1 MLQTSSDHH
10 SSVNAPL
17 AVDLSSSHHIASF
30 LSLEKGKPW
39 MVCSLEKNNH
49 SYGEQFQIKWE
60 LLKWTVWI
68 CDRPASCKHC
78 GVASAPP
85 LHEDPELL
93 WTPLLTECLQQ
104 FVDRSHTGYL
114 CDEHFGKKPHYTKL
128 EFWCIST
135 ISDCDLCNLSL
146 NHLHDA
152 NEPIVGAS
160 VKRGC
165 WALGFLV
172 ERCFRSNFTVFTFDF
187 FFEHINISFTSVFS
201 TWSMLIRSRCCHMFT
216 SCLDT
221 KGVEVFRNVQ
231 RRPTLRGLPICVCP
245 TGQQEFQCSIVTKVR
260 GDMYCIDLFGRHK
273 DAAIAQD
280 RNIYVL
286 LIHKA
291 QHPHLL
297 EANHRSEMTGLI
309 LPYIYEFTCLHRI
322 YIYIY
327 IYVLCI

>member
-49 SYGEQFQIKWE
+49 SYGEQFQINESCWNGLFGSVTVQHLANIVE
-60 LLKWTVWI
+60 LHRHLHCMRIPSCYELRYWRMPPAIRWPLTHSLLVWWTSRQKTSLYKTRI
-68 CDRPASCKHC
+68 
-78 GVASAPP
+78 
-85 LHEDPELL
+85 L
-93 WTPLLTECLQQ
+93 
-104 FVDRSHTGYL
+104 
-114 CDEHFGKKPHYTKL
+114 
-128 EFWCIST
+128 CIST

-187 FFEHINISFTSVFS
+187 FSNISTYLSHLFFQHDPC
-201 TWSMLIRSRCCHMFT
+201 WSDLDVVI
-216 SCLDT
+216 CLQA
-221 KGVEVFRNVQ
+221 V
-231 RRPTLRGLPICVCP
+231 
-245 TGQQEFQCSIVTKVR
+245 
-260 GDMYCIDLFGRHK
+260 
-273 DAAIAQD
+273 
-280 RNIYVL
+280 
-286 LIHKA
+286 
-291 QHPHLL
+291 
-297 EANHRSEMTGLI
+297 
-309 LPYIYEFTCLHRI
+309 
-322 YIYIY
+322 
-327 IYVLCI
+327 